1 MEKIDELLE
10 FWNDGSNKDI
20 FNRDKEDFE
29 ISKNFA
35 SGNGFS
41 SVSSNLWP
49 EQRARVYA
57 DFINSNVS
65 QIVSMFELAPPE
77 INNFEIDRKIM
88 SDALREILNDG
99 KSFMLVYN
107 QGNTLKVKRL
117 SNLQTYISED
127 FKKALHLSKI
137 TKKKAEAKGVKFG
150 GTDQILIDSFKN
162 TLKLGSNEAYLL
174 TYYEKTE
181 GGVEISEFIGNEQ
194 AGETVKLNLRHLP
207 IVAFFGDPQFVDN
220 KPNFRGLY
228 YKARGILITISF
240 VLSFIQEKIACAPN
254 VQFLV
259 PEETLGDNAQQ
270 WTSMNG
276 EPQAMLTYK
285 SRDTLDGNAVVY
297 PPPQRVDQSLQI
309 QEALQLLDKLIEILQ
324 IIMGGDM
331 AGEARSH
338 ETAESVLLRREKK
351 DASGNAYIR
360 SMLSGLDVLA
370 KVLTDYYAVLGE
382 NRHCEVV
389 DRYFAK
395 MKQSRDF
402 QTLLNLM
409 QIAKDSPAFA
419 AALAEKTDL
428 DDATKQQAQ
437 AAVNVQGLLSNVQAI
452 QEQANQS
459 AIQMQAM
466 QKQIDQ
472 LTAANI
478 SLENSKQEQVYA
490 AQVRAQTD
498 IQRTLIQNET
508 ELIKLQ
514 MADGKNNID
523 VAMRFEELRQNSI
536 DQLIKLNRDLVKYN

>member
-10 FWNDGSNKDI
+10 FWNDVSNKAV

-41 SVSSNLWP
+41 SVSTTLWA
-49 EQRARVYA
+49 EKRAHVYA

-88 SDALREILNDG
+88 SDALREILEDG
-99 KSFMLVYN
+99 KSFMLAYN
-107 QGNTLKVKRL
+107 QGNALKVKRI

-137 TKKKAEAKGVKFG
+137 TKKQAEAKGVKCG
-150 GTDQILIDSFKN
+150 STDQVLIDSFKN
-162 TLKLGSNEAYLL
+162 TLQLGSNEAYLL
-174 TYYEKTE
+174 TYYKKTE
-181 GGVEISEFIGNEQ
+181 DGVEISEFIGKEQ
-194 AGETVKLNLRHLP
+194 AGKTVKLNLRHLP
-207 IVAFFGDPQFVDN
+207 IVAFFGDPTFIEN

-228 YKARGILITISF
+228 YKARGILVTISF
-240 VLSFIQEKIACAPN
+240 VLSYIQEKVATAPN
-254 VQFLV
+254 VQFMV
-259 PEETLGDNAQQ
+259 AEETLGDNAQQ
-270 WTSMNG
+270 WTNING
-276 EPQAMLTYK
+276 EPQALLAYK

-309 QEALQLLDKLIEILQ
+309 QEALQLLDMLLNILK

-382 NRHCEVV
+382 NRLCEVV

-409 QIAKDSPAFA
+409 QIAKESPAFA

-452 QEQANQS
+452 QEQANQN
-459 AIQMQAM
+459 AMQVQAM
-466 QKQIDQ
+466 QKEIER
-472 LTAANI
+472 LTAINV

-490 AQVRAQTD
+490 AQIRAQTD
-498 IQRTLIQNET
+498 IHKTLIQNET
-508 ELIKLQ
+508 EVLKLQ
-514 MADGKNNID
+514 VAEGKNDID
-523 VAMRFEELRQNSI
+523 VALRFEELRQNSI